1 MMTLVQTWRLAC
13 VIAGVSLLCLAGF
26 IPADDKKDDKAP
38 KGKPNV
44 VEVDLSKLPP
54 EVAKQVLEALKK
66 PDVKPITL
74 IEAITIAEKAG
85 KGQATRAELK
95 GEGAEAQFKVDV
107 VGKEGGKLRFTL
119 SIAGKVLESE
129 EAPKGKGKGKDK

>member
-1 MMTLVQTWRLAC
+1 MKTIVQTGRLAC
-13 VIAGVSLLCLAGF
+13 LLAALTVLCLAGWTQ
-26 IPADDKKDDKAP
+26 ADDKDDKAP
-38 KGKPNV
+38 KAKPNI

-95 GEGAEAQFKVDV
+95 GEGAEISFKVDV
-107 VGKEGGKLRFTL
+107 VGKDGNRLRLTL
-119 SIAGKVLESE
+119 SAAGKVMESE